1 MVAGTQEPPTA
12 PDLTWAPGTIVI
24 RGQTLPC
31 QRGISADGA
40 TAVEIVGDGQT
51 TIAVTL
57 VGVLSPTQEQVTRRN
72 AAYAGVLVNKIAPS
86 WKGGQAWLAGRIRE
100 LRKKPQAEIRVAGWR
115 VTLDFNTTTSVLI
128 FRITR

>member
-1 MVAGTQEPPTA
+1 MVASAQESPPA
-12 PDLTWAPGTIVI
+12 SDLMWTPGTVTI
-24 RGQTLPC
+24 RDQTLPC

-57 VGVLSPTQEQVTRRN
+57 VGVLSPAQEVITRRN
-72 AAYAGVLVNKIAPS
+72 AACAGAFVNKIAPS

-100 LRKKPQAEIRVAGWR
+100 LRKKPHAEIRVSGWR
-115 VTLDFNTTTSVLI
+115 IALDFNAATSMLTL
-128 FRITR
+128 RMTR